1 MVCVL
6 LDVTGPPRGRCRARA
21 ALSRAS
27 RAAGRRL
34 RVLLG
39 EVEEQR
45 LRGER
50 YRLQVGDV
58 TAATSRAG
66 GVTSPGRHRG
76 RLPFPHSP
84 PHTPTPHIPTCPH
97 ISTYP
102 HVLPHGFTP
111 HAPT

>member
-6 LDVTGPPRGRCRARA
+6 LDVTGTPRGCCRARA

-66 GVTSPGRHRG
+66 GMTSPGRHRG
-76 RLPFPHSP
+76 RHPFPHSP
-84 PHTPTPHIPTCPH
+84 PHIP
-97 ISTYP
+97 
-102 HVLPHGFTP
+102 TP